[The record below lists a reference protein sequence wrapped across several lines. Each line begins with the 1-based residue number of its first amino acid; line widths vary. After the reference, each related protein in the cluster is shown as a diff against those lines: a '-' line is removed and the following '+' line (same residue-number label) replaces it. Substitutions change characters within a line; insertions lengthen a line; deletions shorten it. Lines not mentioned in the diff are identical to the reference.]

1 MTTIGPPGDLVAY
14 LQAQLANARLKPAAA
29 SEPGIVARGDK
40 AHRSRQEPARSGQ
53 SSQERLAASIARRV
67 VAIDR
72 SDPQRRRKAFRA
84 FLESVMLEEW
94 GEELIN
100 DPAFHELVAQVHAQM
115 EGRDDLRSM
124 MDEAADQLLAKS

>member
-14 LQAQLANARLKPAAA
+14 LHAQLANARLKSAAA
-29 SEPGIVARGDK
+29 SEPSVVARGDK
-40 AHRSRQEPARSGQ
+40 ARRGRHEPARAGP

-72 SDPQRRRKAFRA
+72 ADPQRRRKAFRA

-100 DPAFHELVAQVHAQM
+100 DPAFHDLVAQVHAQM
-115 EGRDDLRSM
+115 ESRNDLKSM
-124 MDEAADQLLAKS
+124 MDAAADQLLAKS